1 MARTS
6 TTIYY
11 AQPKDGSDGFYFRSR
26 AKTVNALCMALAR
39 HIEKT
44 DDEVNFSCDFYYY
57 PYRTLGYEYFVRQF
71 ITSNFD
77 IYHVTTT
84 GRKNSVA
91 WNDMV
96 DMFEYEIY

>member
-11 AQPKDGSDGFYFRSR
+11 AQPKDGSEGFYFRSR
-26 AKTVNALCMALAR
+26 ATTVTALCIALGR
-39 HIEKT
+39 RVEEM
-44 DDEVNFSCDFYYY
+44 DEETNLSRDFYYY
-57 PYRTLGYEYFVRQF
+57 PYRNLGYEYFVRQH

-84 GRKNSVA
+84 GRKNTVA

-96 DMFEYEIY
+96 DTSEYEIY

>member
-1 MARTS
+1 MTRTS

-11 AQPKDGSDGFYFRSR
+11 AQPKDGSEGFFFRSR
-26 AKTVNALCMALAR
+26 SKTVNSLCMSLAR
-39 HIEKT
+39 YIEKM
-44 DDEVNFSCDFYYY
+44 DDEANFARDFYYY
-57 PYRTLGYEYFVRQF
+57 PYANLGYEYFIRWY

-84 GRKNSVA
+84 GRRNDVA

-96 DMFEYEIY
+96 DMTEYEIY

>member
-1 MARTS
+1 MPRTS

-11 AQPKDGSDGFYFRSR
+11 AQPKDGSDGFFFRSR
-26 AKTVNALCMALAR
+26 ATTVNSLCMALAK
-39 HIEKT
+39 HIEKI
-44 DDEVNFSCDFYYY
+44 DDETNFSRDFYYY
-57 PYRTLGYEYFVRQF
+57 PYHNLGYEYFIRWY

-84 GRKNSVA
+84 GRKNSAA

-96 DMFEYEIY
+96 DMAEYEIY

>member
-1 MARTS
+1 MTRTS

-26 AKTVNALCMALAR
+26 AKTVNALCMSLAK

-44 DDEVNFSCDFYYY
+44 DDETNFSRDFYYY
-57 PYRTLGYEYFVRQF
+57 PYANPGYEYFIRQR
-71 ITSNFD
+71 ITSDFD

-84 GRKNSVA
+84 GRNNSVA

-96 DMFEYEIY
+96 DMTEYEIY